1 VRLSEFTQS
10 GFHTKERTMSRV
22 AAIALAVVL
31 CVTPAFAQKV
41 RPRTLLNQ
49 RLPELKFTGV
59 SLSDAVDF
67 LRDVSSANIHV
78 NWRALEEQGIGKDTQ
93 VNLRA
98 RGVTLQKALDL
109 VLSEAGAG
117 DKLAYDIDQGVI
129 EITTR
134 EIADRKMYTKVYPI
148 DDLL

>member
-1 VRLSEFTQS
+1 MRC
-10 GFHTKERTMSRV
+10 V
-22 AAIALAVVL
+22 ASFASVCLVLVTASLAA
-31 CVTPAFAQKV
+31 PPQ

-59 SLSDAVDF
+59 PLSDAIDF
-67 LRDVSSANIHV
+67 LRDVTSANIHV
-78 NWRALEEQGIGKDTQ
+78 NWRALEEAGVGKDTQ

-98 RGVTLQKALDL
+98 RGVTLEKALSL

-117 DKLAYDIDQGVI
+117 DTLAFYIDQGVI
-129 EITTR
+129 EVTTK

-148 DDLL
+148 DDL